1 MSTFL
6 APKRNEEG
14 AILVWKWSGE
24 MAEKSVL
31 RRPQDIDAVINRG
44 GSSAASQEDNQE
56 QERVFNLRVPESL
69 VKTVDALRK
78 RRTGKI
84 SRNTW
89 ILEAIEDKI
98 QRESS

>member
-1 MSTFL
+1 
-6 APKRNEEG
+6 
-14 AILVWKWSGE
+14 

-44 GSSAASQEDNQE
+44 GSSAPSQEENQE
-56 QERVFNLRVPESL
+56 KERIFNLRVPESL
-69 VKTVDALRK
+69 VAKVDALRK

-89 ILEAIEDKI
+89 ILEAIEDKVE
-98 QRESS
+98 RESL

>member
-1 MSTFL
+1 
-6 APKRNEEG
+6 
-14 AILVWKWSGE
+14 

-44 GSSAASQEDNQE
+44 GTSSTSQEENQE
-56 QERVFNLRVPESL
+56 KERIFNLRVPESL
-69 VKTVDALRK
+69 VAKVDTLRK

-98 QRESS
+98 KRESV

>member
-1 MSTFL
+1 
-6 APKRNEEG
+6 
-14 AILVWKWSGE
+14 

-44 GSSAASQEDNQE
+44 GSSADSQEENAE
-56 QERVFNLRVPESL
+56 KERIFNLRVPESL
-69 VKTVDALRK
+69 VAKVDALRK

-89 ILEAIEDKI
+89 ILEAIEDKLA
-98 QRESS
+98 RESI

>member
-1 MSTFL
+1 
-6 APKRNEEG
+6 
-14 AILVWKWSGE
+14 

-44 GSSAASQEDNQE
+44 GSSSAASQEE
-56 QERVFNLRVPESL
+56 HMEKERIFNLRVPESL
-69 VKTVDALRK
+69 VAKVDALRK

-89 ILEAIEDKI
+89 ILEAIADKI
-98 QRESS
+98 ARESVS

>member
-1 MSTFL
+1 
-6 APKRNEEG
+6 
-14 AILVWKWSGE
+14 

-44 GSSAASQEDNQE
+44 GSSSAASQEE
-56 QERVFNLRVPESL
+56 LTERERIFNLRVPESI
-69 VKTVDALRK
+69 VAKVDALRK

-89 ILEAIEDKI
+89 ILEAIADKVE
-98 QRESS
+98 RESV

>member
-1 MSTFL
+1 
-6 APKRNEEG
+6 
-14 AILVWKWSGE
+14 

-44 GSSAASQEDNQE
+44 GTSGASREENQE
-56 QERVFNLRVPESL
+56 KERIFNLRVSESL
-69 VKTVDALRK
+69 VAKVDALRK

-89 ILEAIEDKI
+89 ILEAIEDKVE
-98 QRESS
+98 RESV

>member
-1 MSTFL
+1 
-6 APKRNEEG
+6 
-14 AILVWKWSGE
+14 

-31 RRPQDIDAVINRG
+31 RRPQDIDTVINRG
-44 GSSAASQEDNQE
+44 GASAASQEENQE
-56 QERVFNLRVPESL
+56 KERIFNLRVPESL
-69 VKTVDALRK
+69 VEQVDTLRK

-98 QRESS
+98 KRESV

>member
-1 MSTFL
+1 
-6 APKRNEEG
+6 
-14 AILVWKWSGE
+14 

-31 RRPQDIDAVINRG
+31 RRPQDIGEVINRG
-44 GSSAASQEDNQE
+44 GSSAASQEENAE

-69 VKTVDALRK
+69 VKEVDALRK

-98 QRESS
+98 QQES